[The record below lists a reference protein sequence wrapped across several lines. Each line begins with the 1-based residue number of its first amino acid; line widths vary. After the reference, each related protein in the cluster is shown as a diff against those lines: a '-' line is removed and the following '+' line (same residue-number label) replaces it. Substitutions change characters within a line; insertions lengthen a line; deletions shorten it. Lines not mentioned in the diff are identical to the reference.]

1 MNKPLLEEFTA
12 FCLEHPDLSFWQAL
26 LKWIQE
32 KHDGNFVSFLV
43 KRRQADGNHTYD
55 TVNWDGEDNPVT
67 LFKDEIK

>member
-67 LFKDEIK
+67 LFKDELK